1 MNPIDT
7 AAAGRRPNPLHAG
20 IGAGAKKNKKR
31 RQFHR
36 YQMDVSGFQTC

>member
-1 MNPIDT
+1 MHT
-7 AAAGRRPNPLHAG
+7 G

-31 RQFHR
+31 WQFYR